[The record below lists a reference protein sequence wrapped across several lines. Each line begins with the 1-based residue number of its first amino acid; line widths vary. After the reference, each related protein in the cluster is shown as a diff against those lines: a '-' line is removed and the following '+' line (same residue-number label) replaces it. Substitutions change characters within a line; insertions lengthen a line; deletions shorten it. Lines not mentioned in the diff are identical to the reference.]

1 MSKDKPKPAM
11 DFIVAFLKDNPTAS
25 YAAVRAGA
33 EQRGLQVFPIMFGRA
48 QAMLGLVEV
57 APRGARKQRQAE
69 RMESAER
76 SGARPID
83 AGSLEGLVSTIRQS
97 EQQRVRYRRAL
108 ERVSAILREVLA

>member
-11 DFIVAFLKDNPTAS
+11 DFIVAFLKENPTAP
-25 YAAVRAGA
+25 YAEVKAGA

-57 APRGARKQRQAE
+57 APRGARKQRQLE
-69 RMESAER
+69 GMESADRMAR
-76 SGARPID
+76 SIEP
-83 AGSLEGLVSTIRQS
+83 GSLEGLVTTIRQS
-97 EQQRVRYRRAL
+97 EQQRIRYRRAL